1 MRRLLVLSVALCA
14 LAVAQ
19 DQAPAGGRT
28 QTMTRGVAKYT
39 ALENNLFQ
47 ALQDNNRAGTENTL
61 APDFE
66 AWAAEKLPPTPRADW
81 MQAFVGNL
89 KSFRIRN
96 MAVHEYG
103 DVSVVSF
110 LLDRS
115 GSVNGKPMSP
125 VLFIV
130 DVWRNQGDKLLVR
143 YASAPANPAAAE
155 STPTGKQ

>member
-1 MRRLLVLSVALCA
+1 MKTLTIALLVLSVSLF
-14 LAVAQ
+14 AQ
-19 DQAPAGGRT
+19 DRAPSGGRT
-28 QTMTRGVAKYT
+28 VTPTRTVAKYT

-47 ALQDNNRAGTENTL
+47 AVEDDNRAGVENIL

-66 AWAAEKLPPTPRADW
+66 AWTAEKNPPTPRADW
-81 MQAFVGNL
+81 IQTFVGNL

-110 LLDRS
+110 LLDRT
-115 GSVNGKPMSP
+115 GAVNGKAMSP

-143 YASAPANPAAAE
+143 YASAPANPASADVAP
-155 STPTGKQ
+155 SGKQ